1 MTEIIIGILYEVINK
16 LIEQGIKYII
26 KKTVDEVG
34 NIVTQIVVP
43 VDKDGDGVAESEE
56 VLYSFNCSIP
66 DLSDGYC
73 IVNRDDEI
81 GIGLPQ
87 FELINATDMADRLV
101 DTVTG
106 NNNGYLIGDD
116 VYVPLLFDFSGD
128 GQLDWGRVIDDDDNG
143 IPDASDDAPFFP
155 IGSEGYKQIVSG
167 SGSEKSFII
176 VSADGTVSIYDPN
189 GDLTEQDY
197 NQAYSLWLKDNNA
210 LDKPFKNYSVT
221 EALLLIVA
229 LFAGASL
236 IGKLFKR
243 RIY

>member
-1 MTEIIIGILYEVINK
+1 MLNQK
-16 LIEQGIKYII
+16 R
-26 KKTVDEVG
+26 
-34 NIVTQIVVP
+34 
-43 VDKDGDGVAESEE
+43 
-56 VLYSFNCSIP
+56 FSIP

-87 FELINATDMADRLV
+87 FELIDATDMAGRLV

-116 VYVPLLFDFSGD
+116 VYVPLPFDFSGD
-128 GQLDWGRVIDDDDNG
+128 SQLDWGRVIDDDDNG

-167 SGSEKSFII
+167 SGGEKSFII

-197 NQAYSLWLKDNNA
+197 NQAYSFWLKDNNA
-210 LDKPFKNYSVT
+210 LDKPFKYYSVT